1 MPSSR
6 PPLSAEKTTKVVLK
20 RPVLREGMSFTREGG
35 VFTREDGVF
44 TREDGVLTRE
54 DGVLTREDGVFTRED
69 GVFTREV
76 THLRSAAVM
85 FPIPESMQCAM
96 PS

>member
-1 MPSSR
+1 MSF
-6 PPLSAEKTTKVVLK
+6 A
-20 RPVLREGMSFTREGG
+20 REGMSFTREGMS
-35 VFTREDGVF
+35 F
-44 TREDGVLTRE
+44 
-54 DGVLTREDGVFTRED
+54 TREDGVFTRED